1 MDSIEVLED
10 QLETSL
16 DMGSR
21 EPTPRP
27 HEHGVSRELTLDPCA
42 RYKPVCTGYPEKD
55 TMRTSSDA
63 LMADFTKQP
72 NALQASLWNIS
83 SYKIQYT

>member
-1 MDSIEVLED
+1 ME
-10 QLETSL
+10 
-16 DMGSR
+16 SR

-27 HEHGVSRELTLDPCA
+27 REHGVSRELTLDPVRTVQA
-42 RYKPVCTGYPEKD
+42 RVHGVSEKD

-63 LMADFTKQP
+63 LMEDFTKQP

-83 SYKIQYT
+83 SYKIQCT